1 MFNHYYQD
9 IDEQTAEV
17 VERGII
23 VDELPLLQEIQL
35 LLESLASEGCDHSVN
50 VCSCFERQRY
60 EYLTSYIKHL
70 ESLRA
75 APLQEYYKH
84 VLTHFESL
92 PKNIQE
98 ELLGRYGPGSKA
110 IQGVIDDQ

>member
-1 MFNHYYQD
+1 MFNHYFQD
-9 IDEQTAEV
+9 SDDNDQP

-23 VDELPLLQEIQL
+23 VDELPLLQEIQA
-35 LLESLASEGCDHSVN
+35 LLESLASDGCDHSVN

-75 APLQEYYKH
+75 APIQEYYKH

-98 ELLGRYGPGSKA
+98 ELRASYGPGYKA
-110 IQGVIDDQ
+110 IAEVLDANE